1 MAAEIEVPELRARV
15 TMADASD
22 HPGRRRFSGDSP
34 RDVSRASED
43 MKSAVTDVETASV
56 VAPMIL
62 SEGMLPATARA
73 ETYAAKTYRLG
84 TPFSVP
90 VDVGLLFFRVG
101 SLSLGLDLNLSEFR
115 TGSFYRAILAEFLAT
130 GLFLF
135 FVVTTIVYRSNFAG
149 GAVKPKLVDESQV
162 GFVSAAVTVGAAP
175 QLLIAVQFGTMIAV
189 LVYIISPI
197 SGGHI
202 NPAISLALT
211 ITRKITLLR
220 GICYT
225 GAQFCGSAV
234 GTVIAAS
241 LNWHTFNVAGG
252 GANGSSEFRPRSL
265 IVAELLATCL
275 LVLTVMAATD
285 AKRAAK
291 VIHIGTL
298 VPLAIGLAVMAA
310 HLALIPLD
318 GTSINPARS
327 FGPALVLGHAAWR
340 QFWIFVVGPYV
351 GALTAAVVY
360 EGLLK
365 DSDTTANSDAAS
377 IGSKDS

>member
-1 MAAEIEVPELRARV
+1 MSAEIEVPELRGRV
-15 TMADASD
+15 TMEA
-22 HPGRRRFSGDSP
+22 GERRRFSGDSP
-34 RDVSRASED
+34 RDVSSSRAAEE
-43 MKSAVTDVETASV
+43 MKGAVMDVETASA
-56 VAPMIL
+56 VAPIIL
-62 SEGMLPATARA
+62 SEGMLPASAQA
-73 ETYAAKTYRLG
+73 STYAAPTYRLG
-84 TPFSVP
+84 TPGGVP
-90 VDVGLLFFRVG
+90 VDVGLLFFRIG
-101 SLSLGLDLNLSEFR
+101 SLSLGLDLNVAEFR
-115 TGSFYRAILAEFLAT
+115 SGSFYRAILAEFLAT
-130 GLFLF
+130 ALFLF
-135 FVVTTIVYRSNFAG
+135 HVVCTVVYRSNFAG
-149 GAVKPKLVDESQV
+149 GAVKPKTLVDDTQR
-162 GFVSAAVTVGAAP
+162 GFVSAAVTVGAAA

-202 NPAISLALT
+202 NPAITFGLA

-220 GICYT
+220 GLCYT
-225 GAQFCGSAV
+225 GAQFGGAAL

-241 LNWHTFNVAGG
+241 LNWHTFTEAGG
-252 GANGSSEFRPRSL
+252 AANGSDQFRPRSL

-285 AKRAAK
+285 SKRAAK

-298 VPLAIGLAVMAA
+298 VPLALGLAVMAA

-327 FGPALVLGHAAWR
+327 FGPALVLGHSAWR

-351 GALTAAVVY
+351 GALCAAVVY

-365 DSDTTANSDAAS
+365 DSDKASISDAAS